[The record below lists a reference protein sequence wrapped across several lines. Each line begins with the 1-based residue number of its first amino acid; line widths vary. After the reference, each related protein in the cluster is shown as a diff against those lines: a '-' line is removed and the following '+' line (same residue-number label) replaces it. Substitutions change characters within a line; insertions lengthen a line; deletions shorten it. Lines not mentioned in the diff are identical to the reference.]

1 MRPFYVVTVHP
12 SIVSAYGQFGVFRA
26 AADKGLAHVSAL
38 DLRDY
43 AVDRHGSIDAA
54 PYGGGDGMVMRVEPL
69 AAAIDALPV
78 KPLVF
83 LTSPAGKP
91 WTQSEANRHAAQ
103 DRPIAIICGRFAGVD
118 QRFIDL
124 YVDEQYSMGDVVL
137 AGGEL
142 PALAMIESI
151 LRLIPGVLGHSE
163 SASKDSFMP
172 EYGFGLEHP
181 LYTRPPEF
189 RGLGVPEVLR
199 SGDHRA
205 IAAWRRDEAVKRT
218 RALRPDLFLRPS
230 GDKAKASEQ

>member
-1 MRPFYVVTVHP
+1 MRHFHVVTVHP
-12 SIVSAYGQFGVFRA
+12 SIVTAYGQFGVFKSA
-26 AADKGLAHVSAL
+26 FDKGLGSVSAI

-83 LTSPAGKP
+83 LTSPAGRP
-91 WTQSEANRHAAQ
+91 WTQGEANRHAAH
-103 DRPIAIICGRFAGVD
+103 DRPIAIVCGRFAGVD

-151 LRLIPGVLGHSE
+151 LRLVPGVLGHSE
-163 SASKDSFMP
+163 SASKDSFM
-172 EYGFGLEHP
+172 EEFDFGLEHP
-181 LYTRPPEF
+181 LYTRPAEF
-189 RGLGVPEVLR
+189 RGLGVPQILR
-199 SGDHRA
+199 SGDHKA
-205 IAAWRRDEAVKRT
+205 IAQWRREEAEKRT
-218 RALRPDLFLRPS
+218 RALRPDLVVGETRS
-230 GDKAKASEQ
+230 YSKSSR